1 MTEDAPE
8 ETNHRPSGP
17 GLGAALHAAR
27 VDKGM
32 SPRDAA
38 EALHLSE
45 STITAM
51 EAEDWDAL
59 PPAPFTTGYVRTYA
73 RLVEVDQAIVDQQLG
88 AFQSTREKEPPLRVS
103 GPVETAP
110 QMPRVV
116 ARVGIAVVLLAIV
129 AGVGWWL
136 ADRTLPA
143 SLAGL
148 SFWSSEET
156 EEPREV
162 TSEEASP
169 AEPED
174 RAGEPAPGETAE
186 GENTEREIAGAPGGD
201 DRRGDGRPDSGG
213 EQAPADMPG
222 EPAEGAS
229 GAVEDTP
236 EPDREDGDLALSD
249 DMDLESEPADEGAAS
264 NPDPD
269 PADGERLAAPSGG
282 GLRDPGDG
290 LANPDDLTPESLE
303 SDTNAPDT
311 ASPGEGL
318 QDDAGS
324 SVGDSGEPAE
334 EDAGEAESAPPE
346 DPQQLE
352 LDFSGP
358 SWVEIT
364 DARGERLLYGLI
376 RDEGRQS
383 LEGEAPFSVVIGD
396 VTQVDVFFDGS
407 EVDLGTEDPGRVVRV
422 EVP

>member
-8 ETNHRPSGP
+8 EATQRPPGP

-73 RLVEVDQAIVDQQLG
+73 RLVEVDPAIIDQHLG
-88 AFQSTREKEPPLRVS
+88 ALQSTREKDPPLRVS
-103 GPVETAP
+103 GPVQTAP
-110 QMPRVV
+110 QMPRFL
-116 ARVGIAVVLLAIV
+116 ARAGIAVVVVALV
-129 AGVGWWL
+129 AGAGWWL
-136 ADRTLPA
+136 ADRALPS

-148 SFWSSEET
+148 SFWSSGET
-156 EEPREV
+156 GESRDI
-162 TSEEASP
+162 TSDEAGP
-169 AEPED
+169 AEQEERD
-174 RAGEPAPGETAE
+174 TGSVPGETAD
-186 GENTEREIAGAPGGD
+186 GSGGD
-201 DRRGDGRPDSGG
+201 DQPGVRGREAGG
-213 EQAPADMPG
+213 EGDAGDIAG
-222 EPAEGAS
+222 ESAEGASDAVEPEAAS
-229 GAVEDTP
+229 GAVEEVPEQGREEGDP
-236 EPDREDGDLALSD
+236 ALPDDMALEDGPGDHGAADEPDSGSGAG
-249 DMDLESEPADEGAAS
+249 ES
-264 NPDPD
+264 
-269 PADGERLAAPSGG
+269 LAAPGG
-282 GLRDPGDG
+282 GTLSGPGDA
-290 LANPDDLTPESLE
+290 LASPDDLTPESLE
-303 SDTNAPDT
+303 SGPEAPD
-311 ASPGEGL
+311 AGGAAEEL
-318 QDDAGS
+318 EDAGS
-324 SVGDSGEPAE
+324 P
-334 EDAGEAESAPPE
+334 AGESVASAADETVESAPEAPPE
-346 DPQQLE
+346 EPRELE

-376 RDEGRQS
+376 REEGRQT

-407 EVDLGTEDPGRVVRV
+407 EVDLGNEDPGRVVRV

>member
-8 ETNHRPSGP
+8 EATQRPSGP

-73 RLVEVDQAIVDQQLG
+73 RLVEVDPAIIDQHLG
-88 AFQSTREKEPPLRVS
+88 ALQSTREKDPPLRVS
-103 GPVETAP
+103 GPVQTAP
-110 QMPRVV
+110 QMPRLL
-116 ARVGIAVVLLAIV
+116 ARTGIAVVVVALV
-129 AGVGWWL
+129 AGAGWWL
-136 ADRTLPA
+136 ADRALP
-143 SLAGL
+143 SSVAGL

-156 EEPREV
+156 GESRDI
-162 TSEEASP
+162 TADEAAP
-169 AEPED
+169 AEPEGGD
-174 RAGEPAPGETAE
+174 TGPAPGEIADGPGDDDQPGDERREAGGERDTGDVAGEPAEAATGTV
-186 GENTEREIAGAPGGD
+186 
-201 DRRGDGRPDSGG
+201 
-213 EQAPADMPG
+213 EQAPAPDQEEG
-222 EPAEGAS
+222 DPARS
-229 GAVEDTP
+229 D
-236 EPDREDGDLALSD
+236 DLALEGGPGD
-249 DMDLESEPADEGAAS
+249 DGAADESEPDSEAGAGEGLTAPGGGTLDA
-264 NPDPD
+264 
-269 PADGERLAAPSGG
+269 PADGLAS
-282 GLRDPGDG
+282 
-290 LANPDDLTPESLE
+290 PDDLTPESLE
-303 SDTNAPDT
+303 TGPDAPDV
-311 ASPGEGL
+311 
-318 QDDAGS
+318 GS
-324 SVGDSGEPAE
+324 PAE
-334 EDAGEAESAPPE
+334 ELEEAGSAAGESMASAAEETGESGSEPPPAE
-346 DPQQLE
+346 PQELE

-376 RDEGRQS
+376 REEGRQT

-407 EVDLGTEDPGRVVRV
+407 EVDLGSEDPGRVVRV